1 MDGVR
6 LTEKFS
12 ERWEG
17 NLSGI
22 KGAIR
27 SNKPLKRQVD
37 LAVRQ
42 IERQVS
48 RINGYIEYYTRR
60 DKELSEK
67 ILQAY
72 ENHDE
77 ARAKIFANELA
88 EIRKH
93 KDLLMASKMSLDKAA
108 LRLRTIYEFGNFMS
122 IVCSA
127 REVVQNVRSSI
138 SSLVPGISPE
148 LNHIEGL
155 LNDIILNT
163 RENMDVNLN
172 LNVESEE
179 AEKILEEASMIVES
193 KIKMN
198 LPDSPKEPN
207 ERASR

>member
-1 MDGVR
+1 
-6 LTEKFS
+6 LTKKFS
-12 ERWEG
+12 KRWEG
-17 NLSGI
+17 DLGGI

-27 SNKPLKRQVD
+27 TSEPLKRKVN

-42 IERQVS
+42 IERQIS
-48 RINGYIEYYTRR
+48 RINGYIEHYTRR
-60 DKELSEK
+60 DRELSEK
-67 ILQAY
+67 ILKAF

-127 REVVQNVRSSI
+127 REVVRNVRSSI
-138 SSLVPGISPE
+138 SSLIPGISPE
-148 LNHIEGL
+148 LNHIETL
-155 LNDIILNT
+155 LNDMILNT
-163 RENMDVNLN
+163 GENVSVNLDF
-172 LNVESEE
+172 NVESEE
-179 AEKILEEASMIVES
+179 AERILEEAAMVAES

-198 LPDSPKEPN
+198 LPDFPKERK
-207 ERASR
+207 EGTRR

>member
-17 NLSGI
+17 SLSGI

-27 SNKPLKRQVD
+27 SSKPLKRQVD
-37 LAVRQ
+37 LAARQ

-108 LRLRTIYEFGNFMS
+108 LRLRTVYEFGNFMS

-163 RENMDVNLN
+163 RESMDVNLN

-179 AEKILEEASMIVES
+179 AERILEEASMIVES

-207 ERASR
+207 EKASR

>member
-1 MDGVR
+1 
-6 LTEKFS
+6 LTKKFS
-12 ERWEG
+12 KRWEG
-17 NLSGI
+17 DLGGI

-27 SNKPLKRQVD
+27 AGEPLKRKVN

-42 IERQVS
+42 IERQIS
-48 RINGYIEYYTRR
+48 RINGYIEHYTRR
-60 DKELSEK
+60 DRELSEK
-67 ILQAY
+67 ILKAF

-127 REVVQNVRSSI
+127 REVVRNVRSSI
-138 SSLVPGISPE
+138 SSLIPGISPE
-148 LNHIEGL
+148 LNHIETL
-155 LNDIILNT
+155 LNDMILNT
-163 RENMDVNLN
+163 GENVSVNLDF
-172 LNVESEE
+172 NVESEE
-179 AEKILEEASMIVES
+179 AERILEEAAMVAES

-198 LPDSPKEPN
+198 LPDFPKERK
-207 ERASR
+207 EGTRR